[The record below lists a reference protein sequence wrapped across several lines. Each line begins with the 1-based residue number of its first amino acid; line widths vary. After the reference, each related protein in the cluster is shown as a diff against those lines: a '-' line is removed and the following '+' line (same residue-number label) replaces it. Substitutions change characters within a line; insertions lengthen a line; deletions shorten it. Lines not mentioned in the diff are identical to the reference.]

1 MAVLTQVG
9 VGVADQPRESEFD
22 SYFKE
27 YRLRIFHFALQLVG
41 NREDAMDVT
50 QEAFLKAHRNW
61 SRRDPSR
68 PFGPWIYAIV
78 RNQAIDFL
86 RKKATYRENGDELP
100 ITADS
105 SAGPDALAEKG
116 QLQQQVWQAINQLT
130 PHLRETLV
138 LRDLHGFAYKEIA
151 QITGVSPAAVNS
163 RIHDAREI
171 LRHKLRRLL

>member
-1 MAVLTQVG
+1 MAVLSQVGTQV
-9 VGVADQPRESEFD
+9 AEQPRQSEFD
-22 SYFKE
+22 SCFKE
-27 YRLRIFHFALQLVG
+27 YRVRVFHFALQLVG

-61 SRRDPSR
+61 SRRDTSR

-100 ITADS
+100 VTPDI
-105 SAGPDALAEKG
+105 SAGPEALVLQG
-116 QLQQQVWQAINQLT
+116 DLQQQVWQAINQLN
-130 PHLRETLV
+130 PQLRETLI

-151 QITGVSPAAVNS
+151 QITQASPAAVNS
-163 RIHDAREI
+163 RLHDAREI
-171 LRHKLRRLL
+171 LRRKLRRLL